1 MKYVLFFPNNLNRI
15 FNSLVEQNR
24 NPVKHL
30 LINIYKL
37 SSAILRFSY
46 ILWNER

>member
-1 MKYVLFFPNNLNRI
+1 MKYVLFFPNNLKRI

-24 NPVKHL
+24 NPVKRL

-46 ILWNER
+46 VLWNER